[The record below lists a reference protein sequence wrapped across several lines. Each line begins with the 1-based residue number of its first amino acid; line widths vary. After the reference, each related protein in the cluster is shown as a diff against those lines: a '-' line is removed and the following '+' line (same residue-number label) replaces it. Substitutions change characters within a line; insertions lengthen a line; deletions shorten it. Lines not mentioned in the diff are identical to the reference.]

1 MLGNG
6 IHYITLP
13 YYRALSLN
21 CKMYTQHSI
30 LIYYNSKCIIK
41 LQFVIV
47 SVFILYIEI
56 NVYITY

>member
-1 MLGNG
+1 MLENG

-30 LIYYNSKCIIK
+30 LIYYNSKRIIK

-56 NVYITY
+56 NV